1 MPPPPRPP
9 PRLPAARP
17 TTTAAP
23 SLSAR
28 TLGAGLAPAAAPRPG
43 APARPSRKV
52 VLSPGH
58 SPLDWALLQSAPGS
72 NLSGVLAHERV
83 TPSMLRAHNGR
94 RGMPAWASYRGR
106 VYNLTPYLP
115 FHPGGEGELRRA
127 AGRDGEAL
135 FVEVHPWVNW
145 EQMLGRC
152 VVGVLVAEEDAAV
165 AGGRSGAGLED
176 LD

>member
-1 MPPPPRPP
+1 M
-9 PRLPAARP
+9 PAARP
-17 TTTAAP
+17 TST
-23 SLSAR
+23 SSSSSQLSPR
-28 TLGAGLAPAAAPRPG
+28 TLGTGLAPAAAPAAG
-43 APARPSRKV
+43 GKRPSRKV
-52 VLSPGH
+52 VLAPGH
-58 SPLDWALLQSAPGS
+58 SPLDWALLQSSGN
-72 NLSGVLAHERV
+72 NLSGVLAHARV

-152 VVGVLVAEEDAAV
+152 VVGVLVAEGDAA
-165 AGGRSGAGLED
+165 AARSAGLED

>member
-1 MPPPPRPP
+1 
-9 PRLPAARP
+9 
-17 TTTAAP
+17 
-23 SLSAR
+23 
-28 TLGAGLAPAAAPRPG
+28 
-43 APARPSRKV
+43 
-52 VLSPGH
+52 
-58 SPLDWALLQSAPGS
+58 
-72 NLSGVLAHERV
+72 
-83 TPSMLRAHNGR
+83 MLRAHNGR